1 MFTFN
6 IDNKDQYKNIHFIG
20 IGGISMSGIALL
32 LHESGFTISG
42 SDRQANPH
50 TIILENKGI
59 KVTYEQKAENID
71 NPDLVVYTDAILP
84 ENPELI
90 AAKNLNVPVVTRG
103 VFLGALMRN
112 YTHAIAISGSHGK
125 STVTSMISTVMVNT
139 EHNPT
144 ILLGG
149 DLDEISGNTLVG
161 ERDYLITEA
170 CEYKGNILNFFPTTA
185 IVLNISPDHLDYFKD
200 LNHII
205 DTFIGY
211 MKNLDENDNAI
222 INIDD
227 ENCLHLIEHVKGNV
241 YTFGMDND
249 KADYNIK
256 NIVHDEIGRPNF
268 DIFCPDGSILN
279 LSLNVVGD
287 FNIYNATATAI
298 ALLETGVS
306 PELIISRLKSYKP
319 LHRRM
324 ELVGTYNN
332 ANVLTD
338 YGHHPIEIKNTLDAL
353 AAHKKGKLICVFQ
366 PHTYSRTKSLLE
378 EFSHAF
384 YSADEVV
391 VTEIYAAREN
401 FDPTIKSEDLV
412 EKLVANGVNAKYI
425 KDFPETCAYIQNR
438 LEENDTVI
446 TTGCGNPHLL
456 AYMIAGVE
464 EKAV

>member
-1 MFTFN
+1 
-6 IDNKDQYKNIHFIG
+6 
-20 IGGISMSGIALL
+20 
-32 LHESGFTISG
+32 
-42 SDRQANPH
+42 
-50 TIILENKGI
+50 
-59 KVTYEQKAENID
+59 
-71 NPDLVVYTDAILP
+71 
-84 ENPELI
+84 
-90 AAKNLNVPVVTRG
+90 
-103 VFLGALMRN
+103 
-112 YTHAIAISGSHGK
+112 ISGSHGK

-211 MKNLDENDNAI
+211 IKNLDENDNAI

-279 LSLNVVGD
+279 LSLKLVGD

-353 AAHKKGKLICVFQ
+353 AAH
-366 PHTYSRTKSLLE
+366 
-378 EFSHAF
+378 
-384 YSADEVV
+384 
-391 VTEIYAAREN
+391 
-401 FDPTIKSEDLV
+401 
-412 EKLVANGVNAKYI
+412 
-425 KDFPETCAYIQNR
+425 
-438 LEENDTVI
+438 
-446 TTGCGNPHLL
+446 
-456 AYMIAGVE
+456 
-464 EKAV
+464 